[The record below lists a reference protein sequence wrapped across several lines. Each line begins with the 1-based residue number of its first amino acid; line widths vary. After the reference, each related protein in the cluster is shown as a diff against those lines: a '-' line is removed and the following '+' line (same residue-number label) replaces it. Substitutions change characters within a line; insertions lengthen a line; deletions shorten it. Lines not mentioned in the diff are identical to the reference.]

1 MGAIM
6 LRNTSLLLCPLLT
19 LTTLSSY
26 AETPISAKEANFKA
40 ALIYKMGNYLSW
52 QTPKQR
58 VNYCFIGEDSK
69 VIAKVLQQRQ
79 SERSLPKAIDV
90 TNYSEWQ
97 AQDIMSCDIVYAPD
111 TDSLDNA
118 LLQSL
123 PDHIFTISNNSR
135 ALEKGFI
142 ASIELYNKK
151 PLLSISKNNLKN
163 SSVSV
168 NSRFLSYVD
177 LR

>member
-1 MGAIM
+1 M
-6 LRNTSLLLCPLLT
+6 LRNATLTAFSILT
-19 LTTLSSY
+19 LTALSSH
-26 AETPISAKEANFKA
+26 AKAPISVKEANFKA

-52 QTPKQR
+52 QEPKQN
-58 VNYCFIGEDSK
+58 VNYCFIGKDSE

-79 SERSLPKAIDV
+79 SERSLPKPINV
-90 TNYSEWQ
+90 SKYENLQ
-97 AQDIMSCDIVYAPD
+97 APNITSCDIIYAPD
-111 TDSLDNA
+111 TGDLDA
-118 LLQSL
+118 KVLQTL
-123 PDHIFTISNNSR
+123 PERIFTISNNSR
-135 ALEKGFI
+135 ALDKGFI

-151 PLLSISKNNLKN
+151 PLLSISKNNLKG